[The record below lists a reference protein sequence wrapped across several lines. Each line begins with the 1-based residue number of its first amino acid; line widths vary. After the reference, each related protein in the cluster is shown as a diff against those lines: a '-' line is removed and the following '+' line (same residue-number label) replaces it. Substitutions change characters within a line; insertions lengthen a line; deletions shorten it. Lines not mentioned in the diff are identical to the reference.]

1 MREEQ
6 DMTTTTTTH
15 TTTARIKSL
24 DLVLEAKGIT
34 ADPVNLLLLA
44 HTARDLGVNELLVS
58 IMINEDEPEV
68 ARIRAYS
75 RVAVQVANRLHE
87 ERATPATGTDREL
100 QHAC

>member
-1 MREEQ
+1 M
-6 DMTTTTTTH
+6 TTTTH
-15 TTTARIKSL
+15 TTTARLKTL

-44 HTARDLGVNELLVS
+44 HTARDLGINELLVS

-75 RVAVQVANRLHE
+75 RVAVQVASRLHDQTV
-87 ERATPATGTDREL
+87 TPPAGTDREL
-100 QHAC
+100 VHAC

>member
-1 MREEQ
+1 
-6 DMTTTTTTH
+6 MTITTTH
-15 TTTARIKSL
+15 TTSARLKSL

-58 IMINEDEPEV
+58 IMVNEDEPEV

-87 ERATPATGTDREL
+87 QGSTPMAQIDREL